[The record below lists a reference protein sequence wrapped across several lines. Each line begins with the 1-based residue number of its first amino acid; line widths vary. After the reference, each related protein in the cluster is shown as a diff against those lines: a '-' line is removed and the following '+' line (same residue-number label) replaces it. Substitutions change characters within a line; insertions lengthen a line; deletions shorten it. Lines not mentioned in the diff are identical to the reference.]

1 MTEFTATDKW
11 KAAERELAYRR
22 RVYPRWIEAGKM
34 TDGFAAAQIAVMEAI
49 AADYEKLAA
58 SERLI

>member
-49 AADYEKLAA
+49 CRDYAALAEKD
-58 SERLI
+58 RLL